1 MAARSTSTLSLS
13 ARSPRSLD
21 AVAVA
26 LARPAATCAHG
37 QRGGSSGSGAAR
49 ARAARAESRWQAAA
63 RSQSLAGAVAVA
75 ASGSLAGGVAE
86 SGAGGGHRSQRA
98 GQERTD
104 RRRPGVLRL
113 DARGPWPVLS
123 RAPVLDEVQPWS
135 AILDPSSIKCLDQS
149 SMIKCLDQCTS
160 IRCAWTV
167 TAEEARISSPRSLH
181 VAAHRCTHCTLHAS
195 AHLHLHCTK
204 QIFALTKQS
213 TENSITEKLH
223 AQLHGYH
230 ICLHSVL
237 VNERT
242 KPPNTQRPKD

>member
-63 RSQSLAGAVAVA
+63 RSQSLAGAGAVAVA

-123 RAPVLDEVQPWS
+123 RAPVLDEVQPWRPV
-135 AILDPSSIKCLDQS
+135 LDQVSRPVLDDKCLDRVPRSGVPLSEECTHLVTTQ
-149 SMIKCLDQCTS
+149 LARRCTS
-160 IRCAWTV
+160 LHTLH
-167 TAEEARISSPRSLH
+167 TLHTARISTPAPALH
-181 VAAHRCTHCTLHAS
+181 EANIRIDKAVALKTVH
-195 AHLHLHCTK
+195 
-204 QIFALTKQS
+204 
-213 TENSITEKLH
+213 
-223 AQLHGYH
+223 
-230 ICLHSVL
+230 
-237 VNERT
+237 
-242 KPPNTQRPKD
+242 